1 MEEVVPENKKY
12 PTDENPLFKKKHG
25 ISETD

>member
-1 MEEVVPENKKY
+1 MEEVVPEKKKY
-12 PTDENPLFKKKHG
+12 PTDENQLYKKEHG